1 MKARK
6 TMNRHTV
13 NRHGLIRRLAALICA
28 CAMVIIP
35 FTGVAIR
42 ANAAEGTA
50 NLKVTWDYEGI
61 DLVIYK
67 VADRNSNG
75 SYELTEDFEDYGVEV
90 TGIDEEELESAAQLL
105 AIYATRDN
113 LKALDEYTS
122 DTSGEHTFADLE
134 YGGYMVFNKATATKN
149 SITTVPVF
157 IFLEKDM
164 EVMVKPMEDLT
175 TSCEVYKIWDDSNSK
190 NRPESIVI
198 QLLKGDGTV
207 YKEETLS
214 EKNNWHCEWKDL
226 PEDKYRVV
234 EKTVPSGYKLT
245 ASRRNTTWKLTN
257 KKKDTPPDDEDTPSG
272 GEKTPPDS
280 SKKIPQT
287 GQLWWPVGVLLSAGF
302 LCMIIGLLRRR
313 KAEKGQE
320 MKD

>member
-1 MKARK
+1 MRAKKILNWHLA
-6 TMNRHTV
+6 M
-13 NRHGLIRRLAALICA
+13 RRLMILLCIMAIF
-28 CAMVIIP
+28 P
-35 FTGVAIR
+35 FTGYAIR
-42 ANAAEGTA
+42 AEAAEDTA
-50 NLKVTWDYEGI
+50 SLKVTWDYEGI

-67 VADRNSNG
+67 VADRNSDG
-75 SYELTEDFEDYGVEV
+75 SYQLTDDFKDYGVEI
-90 TGIDEEELESAAQLL
+90 TGVKDEELESAAQLL
-105 AIYATRDN
+105 AIYATRDK
-113 LKALDEYTS
+113 LEPLDEYTS

-157 IFLEKDM
+157 LFLEKDM
-164 EVMVKPMEDLT
+164 EVEVKPMEDLT

-190 NRPESIVI
+190 NRPDSIVV

-234 EKTVPSGYKLT
+234 EKKVPSGYKLT
-245 ASRRNTTWKLTN
+245 ASRRGTTWKLTN
-257 KKKDTPPDDEDTPSG
+257 KKKNTPPGNTPPGDTPSGG
-272 GEKTPPDS
+272 GEKTPPGS

-287 GQLWWPVGVLLSAGF
+287 GQLWWPVGFLLSAGF
-302 LCMIIGLLRRR
+302 LCLIIGLLRRR
-313 KAEKGQE
+313 KAEKSQE
-320 MKD
+320 SE